1 MTQQEFTARTGFYP
15 TASQFDA
22 INAAYMNSDSDKD
35 TFCKEWKRNG
45 GILEY
50 SKANAVT
57 VSELEGKFHQIQDV
71 LDSRIFKA
79 FDTIDKLDTESKRR
93 AYFCEMYQKIKA
105 IAAEHFDNAVG
116 VKSYKEMADTYNK
129 FFK

>member
-1 MTQQEFTARTGFYP
+1 MTHTEFVQRTGFYP
-15 TASQFDA
+15 TDAQFA
-22 INAAYMNSDSDKD
+22 EITKAYMESNEDKD
-35 TFCKEWKRNG
+35 DFCRHWKMYNGIVRSSKENAMK
-45 GILEY
+45 ISTLER
-50 SKANAVT
+50 K
-57 VSELEGKFHQIQDV
+57 LHQIQDV

-79 FDTIDKLDTESKRR
+79 FDKIDELDTESKRR
-93 AYFCEMYQKIKA
+93 AYFCEMYQEIKA